1 MNDQPNTSRCALA
14 AGSLPALSA
23 EQLIRRWRSEADV
36 CSRAASDYAAAGRM
50 ACSRQALDRSYA
62 FAQCAKELHT
72 QLAAANERQ
81 PEENTKISHAPLTHE
96 KRN

>member
-1 MNDQPNTSRCALA
+1 MA
-14 AGSLPALSA
+14 AYSLPGLSA
-23 EQLIRRWRSEADV
+23 EQLIRRWRSEADG

-81 PEENTKISHAPLTHE
+81 PEENNRDDRRRAPDSAQP
-96 KRN
+96 NGA

>member
-81 PEENTKISHAPLTHE
+81 PEENAADEQRRGMDSNHE
-96 KRN
+96 